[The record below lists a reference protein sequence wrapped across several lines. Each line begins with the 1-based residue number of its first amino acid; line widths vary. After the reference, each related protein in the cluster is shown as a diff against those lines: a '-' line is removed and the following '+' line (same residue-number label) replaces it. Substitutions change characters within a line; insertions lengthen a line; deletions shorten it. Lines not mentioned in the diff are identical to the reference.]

1 GIGYA
6 MHGLGLAEL
15 LAGEP
20 REAADHFAEALT
32 VRANLGDRRGMIECI
47 EGIAMAAAALD
58 RPMQAATLFGAAGA
72 LREQIGASMPAP
84 DRDVMEPAVESI
96 RRGLPEFLYRDSRDQ
111 GASLTLSEAAELAI
125 TTVREIAEAPVS
137 RASGV
142 LTAREVEVIQLV
154 ATGLTNG
161 QVADRRFLSRRTVDA
176 HLRRIYDKLGLNSR
190 TEIVRY
196 ALENGYG

>member
-1 GIGYA
+1 
-6 MHGLGLAEL
+6 
-15 LAGEP
+15 
-20 REAADHFAEALT
+20 
-32 VRANLGDRRGMIECI
+32 
-47 EGIAMAAAALD
+47 
-58 RPMQAATLFGAAGA
+58 
-72 LREQIGASMPAP
+72 MPAP

-142 LTAREVEVIQLV
+142 LSEREVEVIQLV
-154 ATGLTNG
+154 ATGLTNA
-161 QVADRRFLSRRTVDA
+161 QVADRLFLSRRTVDA